1 MGMTQP
7 NIADGADWAVPVR
20 DRQLEALNEIARI
33 ATLDLELRPMLQR
46 ITDTLMQKFGWP
58 FVALASVDPEQDVFV
73 CEALSARQPS
83 AVKVGYTRPLGT
95 GIVGEVA
102 LRGEPILLDDVRSS
116 SNYVETMPDTRSEL
130 CVPVR
135 HGGRIVALLNLESTE
150 PGAFHDQLPLLETV
164 AEQIAGAIAC
174 ARLYQ
179 EVQRRAR
186 LLEMVSEVSKAA
198 LEAGELHPLLDRVV
212 RYVQQHFD
220 LALVSILLVNPE
232 RTEFELAARAGTLQV
247 TVDPGARWPLRTGIV
262 GRVLRLG
269 QAQLVPDVRSD
280 PDYLP
285 LHQDVTSE
293 LVVPIRFRNRT
304 LGVFDL
310 ENTSPEPFSAEN
322 LVVFQTFAD
331 QLAGAIHLAAI
342 NRQLE
347 EANQRLQRLSSIDG
361 LTGIANRRQ
370 LDETLQAE
378 WRRAFRHDSPISIVM
393 FDLDEFKR
401 FNDAYGH
408 QAGDECLRQVAAA
421 LHEGLRRAGD
431 LVARY
436 GGEEFAAVLPESDLR
451 GALQYAEATRLA
463 VESLAI
469 SHGSSPVSP
478 VVTVSVGVASTLPR
492 RGGSPTELI
501 ARADQA
507 LYQAKRKGK
516 NQVESA
522 GD

>member
-1 MGMTQP
+1 MTP
-7 NIADGADWAVPVR
+7 DPSGAR
-20 DRQLEALNEIARI
+20 SRELEALNEIART

-46 ITDTLMQKFGWP
+46 ITDTLLQKFDWP
-58 FVALASVDPEQDVFV
+58 CVALASVDLEKELFV
-73 CEALSARQPS
+73 CEAISTTLPS
-83 AVKVGYTRPLGT
+83 AVKVGYTRNLGT

-102 LRGEPILLDDVRSS
+102 LKGEPILLDDVLTA
-116 SNYVETMPDTRSEL
+116 SNYVETMPGSRSEL

-135 HGGRIVALLNLESTE
+135 HGGRIVAILNLESTE
-150 PGAFHDQLPLLETV
+150 PGAFHDQLPLLQTV

-179 EVQRRAR
+179 EVERRAR
-186 LLEMVSEVSKAA
+186 LLERVSEVSKAA
-198 LEAGELHPLLDRVV
+198 LDAGELDPLLDRIV
-212 RYVQQHFD
+212 RYVQQHFG
-220 LALVSILLVNPE
+220 LSMVSILLVEPE
-232 RTEFELAARAGTLQV
+232 RGEFKLAARHGTLELR
-247 TVDPGARWPLRTGIV
+247 VDPGARWPLRTGIV
-262 GRVLRLG
+262 GRTLHLG
-269 QAQLVPDVRSD
+269 KPQLVLDVRSD

-285 LHQDVTSE
+285 LHEEVTSE
-293 LVVPIRFRNRT
+293 LVVPIRFRNRM

-310 ENTSPEPFSAEN
+310 ESTTPEAFSAEN

-331 QLAGAIHLAAI
+331 QLAGAIHMAAI
-342 NRQLE
+342 NQQLE

-370 LDETLQAE
+370 LDETLQTE
-378 WRRAFRHDSPISIVM
+378 WRRSFRHDTPISIVM
-393 FDLDEFKR
+393 FDLDAFKS

-421 LHEGLRRAGD
+421 LRDGLRRAGD

-451 GALQYAEATRLA
+451 GALQYADAARLA
-463 VESLAI
+463 VENLAI
-469 SHGSSPVSP
+469 THGSSPVTQ
-478 VVTVSVGVASTLPR
+478 VVTVSVGVASALPR
-492 RGGSPTELI
+492 RGGSPDELI

-507 LYQAKRKGK
+507 LYQAKRRGK
-516 NQVESA
+516 NRVESA

>member
-1 MGMTQP
+1 MTP
-7 NIADGADWAVPVR
+7 DGSRPGETTR
-20 DRQLEALNEIARI
+20 SRELEALNEIART

-58 FVALASVDPEQDVFV
+58 FVALVSVDAEQEVFV
-73 CEALSARQPS
+73 CEALSTLMPS
-83 AVKVGYTRPLGT
+83 AVKVGYTRRLGT

-102 LRGEPILLDDVRSS
+102 LKGEPILLDDVLAS
-116 SNYVETMPDTRSEL
+116 SNYVETVPGARSEL

-135 HGGRIVALLNLESTE
+135 HGGRIVAILNLESTE
-150 PGAFHDQLPLLETV
+150 PGAFHDQLPLLQTV

-179 EVQRRAR
+179 EVERRAR

-198 LEAGELHPLLDRVV
+198 LEAGELHPLLDRIV
-212 RYVQQHFD
+212 RYVQQHFGLS
-220 LALVSILLVNPE
+220 LASILLVEEE
-232 RTEFELAARAGTLQV
+232 RGEFKLAARAGTLELR
-247 TVDPGARWPLRTGIV
+247 VDPGTRWPLRTGVV
-262 GRVLRLG
+262 GRALRLG
-269 QAQLVPDVRSD
+269 KTQLVLDVHSD

-285 LHQDVTSE
+285 LHEDVTSE
-293 LVVPIRFRNRT
+293 LVVPIRFRNRM

-310 ENTSPEPFSAEN
+310 ESTTPDAFPNEN

-331 QLAGAIHLAAI
+331 QLAGAIHMAAI
-342 NRQLE
+342 NQELE

-361 LTGIANRRQ
+361 LTGIPNRRQ
-370 LDETLQAE
+370 LDETLQTE
-378 WRRAFRHDSPISIVM
+378 WRRSFRHDTPISIVM
-393 FDLDEFKR
+393 FDLDEFKC

-408 QAGDECLRQVAAA
+408 QAGDECLRQVAST
-421 LHEGLRRAGD
+421 LHDGLRRAGD

-451 GALQYAEATRLA
+451 GALQYADAARLA
-463 VESLAI
+463 VENLAI
-469 SHGSSPVSP
+469 AHGGSPVAP
-478 VVTVSVGVASTLPR
+478 VVTVSVGVASALPR
-492 RGGSPTELI
+492 RGASPNDLI

-507 LYQAKRKGK
+507 LYQAKRRGK
-516 NQVESA
+516 NRVESA